1 MAMWHFQNS
10 QIKNYEI
17 KINDQKRR
25 TNVIFVERI
34 KMKCGNTL
42 YILIYL
48 VSRVVENVRASLMNF
63 SGILRA
69 PFGRTLSLPM
79 LIFAVNVIIIMYQ
92 VITGKYGNSPMSMKI
107 KLK

>member
-1 MAMWHFQNS
+1 MWKYT
-10 QIKNYEI
+10 IYKYI
-17 KINDQKRR
+17 Y
-25 TNVIFVERI
+25 IFS
-34 KMKCGNTL
+34 TQ
-42 YILIYL
+42 
-48 VSRVVENVRASLMNF
+48 NVRASLMNF

-69 PFGRTLSLPM
+69 SLGRTLSLPM